1 MKNFDVCVI
10 GLGYIGL
17 PTALLCTNA
26 GLNVSGVDNNKNKL
40 GLLSDATMPFE
51 EPFFETLLVEA
62 TKAGNLQ
69 LSETITNA
77 SIYIICVPTPIQSVA
92 TESDLF
98 APDMTF
104 VNSVVDDLISIAEPG
119 SLIVLESTSPV
130 GATQNIKDTF
140 AQKNKNVEQF
150 DFAYCPER
158 VIPGNIFKEL
168 QENTRIIGGLTKRAT
183 TRAMHFYKK
192 LSEAPIVDTDAT
204 TAELTKL
211 IENSYRDVNIA
222 FANQVSMLCASLK
235 INPDK
240 AIELANHHPRVNI
253 LKPGVG
259 VGGHC
264 IPVDPWFL
272 ISKSKKHTSLLK
284 EARLINNS
292 KTEWVKS
299 KIKKSALALEK
310 KHGRSASIAL
320 LGLTYKEDVDDLRG
334 SPALAVALNIS
345 SEFSN
350 VICIDHNVSIEI
362 DGLKIDNN
370 FNEAVDLKVVLV
382 NHKSNDRNDLVATKV
397 LVF

>member
-1 MKNFDVCVI
+1 MKNFDVCII

-17 PTALLCTNA
+17 PTALLCTEA

-40 GLLSDATMPFE
+40 GLLKDGIMPFD
-51 EPFFETLLVEA
+51 EPFFETSLTEA
-62 TKAGNLQ
+62 TKAGNFQ

-77 SIYIICVPTPIQSVA
+77 NIYIICVPTPIRSVA
-92 TESDLF
+92 TENDLF

-104 VNSVVDDLISIAEPG
+104 VDSVVDDLISIAKPG

-140 AQKNKNVEQF
+140 ARKNSNVGKF

-158 VIPGNIFKEL
+158 VIPGNIYNEL
-168 QENTRIIGGLTKRAT
+168 RENTRIIGGLTERAT
-183 TRAMHFYKK
+183 DRAILFYKK
-192 LSEAPIVDTDAT
+192 LSKAPVVATDAT

-222 FANQVSMLCASLK
+222 FANQISMLCASLR

-240 AIELANHHPRVNI
+240 AIALANHHPRVNI
-253 LKPGVG
+253 LRPGVG

-272 ISKSKKHTSLLK
+272 INKSKKHTSLLK
-284 EARLINNS
+284 QARLINNS
-292 KTEWVKS
+292 KTEWVTS
-299 KIKKSALALEK
+299 KIKKSARALEK

-320 LGLTYKEDVDDLRG
+320 FGLTYKEDVDDLRE
-334 SPALAVALNIS
+334 SPALAIALNIS
-345 SEFSN
+345 SEFSK

-362 DGLKIDNN
+362 EGLKINNN

-382 NHKSNDRNDLVATKV
+382 NHKSNDRNDLVASNV